1 MSVLDDPQSLRGR
14 DPANMLGACGGL
26 ASDLRSGFRAG
37 LAAGAQ
43 PRRADAVLVCGMGG
57 SAVAGDVAR
66 VVAAGRFPM
75 PVAVVRGADVPAWAT
90 KDTLVIV
97 SSYSGDTAETNGA
110 FEAALARGCRVV
122 VVTSGGRIGTRAA
135 DLSLPRAGIPGGMQ
149 PRAALGHLAGAAL
162 GLLASTGAF
171 PDVAGE
177 VEEAAEVAAALAA
190 TLAPAA
196 PSSVNPAKR
205 LAETIDDRMPVI
217 WGSDGLAGV
226 AAYRWRTQWNE
237 NAKSPAFSSEMSEL
251 DHNEIVGWSEDRG
264 RRFAIVALR
273 VEGERDDLPTRFA
286 FTADVARASGAIV
299 EEVWATGDGPLARLL
314 SLVTIGDHASTY
326 SAILRG
332 IDPTPVDVI
341 TRLKDTLR

>member
-1 MSVLDDPQSLRGR
+1 MTILDDVAAIRAQ
-14 DPANMLGACGGL
+14 DPSDMLLACGGL
-26 ASDLRSGFRAG
+26 ASDLRGGFRAG
-37 LAAGAQ
+37 LASGASAG
-43 PRRADAVLVCGMGG
+43 RHDAVIVCGMGG

-75 PVAVVRGADVPAWAT
+75 PVAVNRGADIPAWAT
-90 KDTLVIV
+90 KDTLVIA
-97 SSYSGDTAETNGA
+97 SSYSGETAETNGA

-122 VVTSGGRIGTRAA
+122 VVTSGGRIATRAA

-162 GLLASTGAF
+162 GLLVATGSF
-171 PDVAGE
+171 PDIAGE
-177 VEEAAEVAAALAA
+177 IEEAAEVSAALAA
-190 TLAPAA
+190 TLAPAS
-196 PSSVNPAKR
+196 PTSVNPAKK
-205 LAETIDDRMPVI
+205 LAETIGDRIPVM

-226 AAYRWRTQWNE
+226 GAYRWRTQWNE

-251 DHNEIVGWSEDRG
+251 DHNEIVGWYEDRG

-273 VEGERDDLPTRFA
+273 VDGERADLPTRFA
-286 FTADVARASGAIV
+286 FTADVAKTAGAIY

-314 SLVTIGDHASTY
+314 SLVTVGDHASTY

-341 TRLKDTLR
+341 TKLKETLR